1 MTKLP
6 EQRTPSP
13 KPSAKAIAPHKLMRT
28 WRYKETKHSLKKKA
42 KSVTLNFPLSLC
54 SFTAKDHAIPPSSP
68 SSSPVHFPP
77 SPPHSPSSVTSLSP
91 PLSPISPR
99 IPSPNQ
105 FAHSARPAPTNITL
119 PPIPVTSPTH
129 EFYWDQRE
137 GLRAIACGVSRPRLD
152 DPLAYFKSL
161 SASDKILLPAP
172 SMPLVTC
179 TSPQATPL
187 TCY

>member
-6 EQRTPSP
+6 EQRASSP
-13 KPSAKAIAPHKLMRT
+13 KPTTKAIAPHKLMRT

-54 SFTAKDHAIPPSSP
+54 SFSAKDNAIPPSSP
-68 SSSPVHFPP
+68 SSSPVHFSP
-77 SPPHSPSSVTSLSP
+77 SPPQSPSSVASLSP

-99 IPSPNQ
+99 IPSPC
-105 FAHSARPAPTNITL
+105 HSAPSVRPFPANITL

-129 EFYWDQRE
+129 EFYWDQRV
-137 GLRAIACGVSRPRLD
+137 GLRAIACGVSRPRME

-161 SASDKILLPAP
+161 STSDKILLPAP
-172 SMPLVTC
+172 SMHTTC
-179 TSPQATPL
+179 TSTQAVPL